1 MVLNHKPTVEED
13 YDDDNSTAY
22 STRTPPSTIAADPLD
37 DFDQVK
43 DSFNPRSSTS
53 SSVPSTIAADPDPLD
68 DDDYPT
74 ASRSFNSSSSSS
86 SSSSS
91 FSLVPWPNSTFV
103 IRCASSGRVITL
115 LEGQIT
121 FTALPPRGRHHGGGG
136 GGGGGSV
143 HWACVES
150 NGWLGFLNIVSGRFL
165 GHDSKGKL
173 CCTAARHRRWEHF
186 CVRKR
191 PQGGGYVLL
200 MRHYDGVCCV
210 GVKKEVE
217 QGRVVEKLAK
227 LEDAAAAAA
236 AAAGSSNGGIV
247 WEFGEG
253 LGV

>member
-1 MVLNHKPTVEED
+1 MVLNRIDPKPTLEEED
-13 YDDDNSTAY
+13 YDDNSTAY
-22 STRTPPSTIAADPLD
+22 SARTPPSTIAADPPD

-43 DSFNPRSSTS
+43 DSFNPSSSTS
-53 SSVPSTIAADPDPLD
+53 SLVPSTIAADPDPLEED
-68 DDDYPT
+68 DDPKL
-74 ASRSFNSSSSSS
+74 SRSSNSSSSSS

-103 IRCASSGRVITL
+103 IRCVSSGRVITL

-121 FTALPPRGRHHGGGG
+121 FTTLPPRGRHHG

-173 CCTAARHRRWEHF
+173 CCSATRHRRWEHF

-200 MRHYDGVCCV
+200 MRHWDGICCV
-210 GVKKEVE
+210 GVKKEEE

-227 LEDAAAAAA
+227 LENS
-236 AAAGSSNGGIV
+236 AAAGSSTGGIV

-253 LGV
+253 LGL

>member
-1 MVLNHKPTVEED
+1 MVLNQIDPKPTLEED
-13 YDDDNSTAY
+13 EDNSTAY
-22 STRTPPSTIAADPLD
+22 SARTPPSTIAADPAD
-37 DFDQVK
+37 DLDQVK
-43 DSFNPRSSTS
+43 DGFKPSSSTS

-68 DDDYPT
+68 NDDDPKL
-74 ASRSFNSSSSSS
+74 SRSFNSSSSSS
-86 SSSSS
+86 PSPLS

-103 IRCASSGRVITL
+103 IRCVSSGRVITL

-121 FTALPPRGRHHGGGG
+121 FTTLPPRGCRHH

-150 NGWLGFLNIVSGRFL
+150 NGWLGFLNIVSGRYL

-173 CCTAARHRRWEHF
+173 CCSANRHRRWEHF

-191 PQGGGYVLL
+191 PQGGYVLL
-200 MRHYDGVCCV
+200 MRHWDGICCV
-210 GVKKEVE
+210 GVKKEEE

-227 LEDAAAAAA
+227 LEDAAA
-236 AAAGSSNGGIV
+236 GSSMRGIV

-253 LGV
+253 LGL

>member
-1 MVLNHKPTVEED
+1 MVLNQIDPKPTVED

-22 STRTPPSTIAADPLD
+22 SARTPPSTIAADPPD
-37 DFDQVK
+37 DYDQVK
-43 DSFNPRSSTS
+43 DSFNPSSSTS
-53 SSVPSTIAADPDPLD
+53 SLVPSTIAADPDPLD
-68 DDDYPT
+68 DDDDPKL
-74 ASRSFNSSSSSS
+74 SRSFNSSSSSS
-86 SSSSS
+86 FSPS

-103 IRCASSGRVITL
+103 IRCVSSGRVITL

-121 FTALPPRGRHHGGGG
+121 FTTLPPRGRHHGGG

-173 CCTAARHRRWEHF
+173 CCTAARQRGWEHF

-191 PQGGGYVLL
+191 PEGGYVLL

-210 GVKKEVE
+210 GVKKEEE

-227 LEDAAAAAA
+227 LEDAAAAA
-236 AAAGSSNGGIV
+236 GSSTGGIV
-247 WEFGEG
+247 WEFG
-253 LGV
+253 